1 MMELPCLLSCGSEV
15 TISWRRGSIDEGI
28 NAEEWSRISLQRQDL
43 ALLGGPSLRDT
54 ACFRA

>member
-1 MMELPCLLSCGSEV
+1 MELPCLLSCGSEV
-15 TISWRRGSIDEGI
+15 TVSWRRGSIDEGI